1 MIKKFKKVCILIS
14 IMLISIFTLVG
25 CSEDEKLEK
34 VTKEYTK
41 VWNEGNYEKMYEL
54 LSKESKVYISKDLFI
69 KRYSNIYSA
78 IGVNNIKVKLGDI
91 ENTSEIPLSV
101 SMNTIAGN
109 LKFNDLK
116 LNLIKEDGV
125 YKIVWDESLILPKM
139 IKGDKVR
146 FKATKA
152 SRGKI
157 LDRDEN
163 LLAYDGEVNTVFIHP
178 KVFEENKEQNINKM
192 AQILDISEEY
202 IQNKLELNKNPDYLV
217 SILKISNYEQEK
229 ANLVDE
235 ISGVNIKKEN
245 SRVYVQGE
253 AFGNLIGYIGD
264 ITKDELDKNKGK
276 GYNAYSKIGKN
287 GLEEIYEEKLRSRD
301 GVHIYIE
308 RGQEEITVAK
318 TEPVNG
324 EDIKLSIDSKLQE
337 DIYDQMNNEKGA
349 SIAMHPKTGEVL
361 AMVSSPSYDSNTLV
375 TYKTKTIAKQWQE
388 SKNSQFQNRANDVYS
403 PGSTMKLLT
412 AAIGLE
418 SGVINPNEVMDINGL
433 NWQKDSSWG
442 DYKVT
447 RVKNPNKSINLYD
460 AVKYSDNI
468 YFADKAIKI
477 GKEKYIQG
485 CKKFGIGEEI
495 PFEYPMQN
503 SQISNDKKL
512 ENEILLADTG
522 YGQGQVLMSPL
533 DVAMSYSTL
542 GNEGKIMTPRLVIS
556 ENSEPK
562 IHKEAIDKKYIPEL
576 IKSFSAVINDK
587 DGSGNL
593 GKIEGV
599 NLAGKTGTAEIKSSK
614 DDKNG
619 RENGWFVAI
628 NTDNPKIVVSMII
641 ENVKD
646 KNGSEYV
653 VSKVKNVIESYL
665 KR

>member
-1 MIKKFKKVCILIS
+1 MIKKFKKICMLVS
-14 IMLISIFTLVG
+14 IMLISICTLVG
-25 CSEDEKLEK
+25 CSKGEELEK
-34 VTKEYTK
+34 AVKEYTK

-54 LSKESKVYISKDLFI
+54 LSKESKEYISKDKFI
-69 KRYSNIYSA
+69 ERYSNIYSA
-78 IGVNNIKVKLGDI
+78 IGVNNIKVTLGDI
-91 ENTSEIPLSV
+91 ENTSEIPMSV

-116 LNLIKEDGV
+116 LNLIKEDDI
-125 YKIVWDESLILPKM
+125 YKIVWDESLILPQM
-139 IKGDKVR
+139 IKGDTVK

-157 LDRDEN
+157 LDRDGN
-163 LLAYDGEVNTVFIHP
+163 LLAYDGEVNFAYIHP
-178 KVFEENKEQNINKM
+178 EVFEENKEENITKM

-202 IQNKLELNKNPDYLV
+202 IQNKLDKNKNPDYLV
-217 SILKISNYEQEK
+217 PIVKISNYEQEK

-235 ISGVNIKKEN
+235 ISGVNVKQEN

-253 AFGNLIGYIGD
+253 AFGNLIGYIGN
-264 ITKDELDKNKGK
+264 ITKEELDNNKGK
-276 GYNAYSKIGKN
+276 GYNSYNKIGKN
-287 GLEEIYEEKLRSRD
+287 GLENIYEEKLRAKD
-301 GVHIYIE
+301 GIHIYIE
-308 RGQEEITVAK
+308 RGSEKITVAK
-318 TEPVNG
+318 SEPING
-324 EDIKLSIDSKLQE
+324 EDIKLAIDSKLQE
-337 DIYDQMNNEKGA
+337 EIYNQMNNEKGA

-375 TYKTKTIAKQWQE
+375 TYKTKTIAEKW
-388 SKNSQFQNRANDVYS
+388 KNGDPFQNRANDVYS

-418 SGVINPNEVMDINGL
+418 TEVINPNKAMNINGL

-442 DYKVT
+442 DYKVS
-447 RVKNPNKSINLYD
+447 RVKDPNKSVNLYD

-477 GKEKYIQG
+477 GKENYIKG
-485 CKKFGIGEEI
+485 CEKFGIGEEI
-495 PFEYPMQN
+495 PFEYPMQT

-533 DVAMSYSTL
+533 NVAMSYSTL

-556 ENSEPK
+556 ENSEAK
-562 IHKEAIDKKYIPEL
+562 IYKEAINKKYIPEL

-593 GKIEGV
+593 AKIEGI

-614 DDKNG
+614 DDKSG
-619 RENGWFVAI
+619 SENGWFVAI
-628 NTDNPKIVVSMII
+628 NTENSKIVISMII
-641 ENVKD
+641 EDVKQ

-653 VSKVKNVIESYL
+653 VPKVKNVMQKYL